1 MFSLQNLIGTPL
13 GSNNKRKNGYEFTP
27 IGNRSRNP
35 NSNHLQ
41 TNDNAMNR
49 GQARYESQNMA
60 QDKLDDQSLMDSTF
74 DDTIDNLNNTT
85 LTGLV
90 AQARSKAPP
99 SSKNANSFPNAFGQS
114 NLVDGGI
121 HSIKEQQNEM
131 NRLHTE
137 NYNLK
142 IELATLNKFL
152 KQTPEEQ
159 RQLATQN
166 IDLKQQM
173 LEIIRQNKELQATVK
188 EYEFQSNKENVS
200 ESGQNDFVNSIKIQY
215 KEIIQEK
222 DDQLTQYENQIET
235 LRLQLEQQTKDKR
248 IPDEILERLEFL
260 QVDNQSLRRKIDDIT
275 TDLKNI
281 PQDVII
287 RLNEANEENRS
298 LQKQLENL
306 KKNNGG
312 STLDSNQLQMAQK
325 RISELES
332 KFSNANKEVQD
343 LEYERD
349 SFESSVKNL
358 RLQLQDKMSELTSTE
373 NELKRW
379 KDKYQAI
386 NAEYDGFTASRNDNL
401 SKVRHELNDLK
412 QQKDMETEK
421 LKREMKYLQ
430 KQLEEKTQEES
441 HLRTELKRLI
451 DSGNS
456 ASNKSAEIEVY
467 QSQINTLRSKEARL
481 SLENKQIRDELAEL
495 QDQAYQVNVNASR
508 LHMFQK
514 ENEELHDRL
523 NYYEKEYGM
532 AQEALESAEHDLENF
547 NSNKLRLETRLHSL
561 ERDNED
567 LLSRLKNMT
576 KSSTDPALPELRDH
590 SKKRDE
596 HEKQS
601 LIEEIDDLRFQV
613 KRLQKELDFEKTNK
627 DIPNPNVSYLEVEY
641 QKISKEKNQLRLS
654 KDEQEI
660 EIREFKSKCNKL
672 QATIE
677 DKESLIESLES
688 RVRELNKQMKLST
701 LDGNDNKD
709 ELLKLKNHYESKS
722 RELEAEFGR
731 LENDY
736 RDQIAYYKDRVNSM
750 IDQQLEGDYH
760 KRSMEVPSI
769 SPLTTLLEQQL
780 DRARDLNN
788 DLSKKLSE
796 ALSKEETFSTQIKA
810 LNSNVEE
817 FTLRSEKLQKEK
829 SKLEELVSELKIDSQ
844 ALEAENNRLELKSK
858 NLANELN
865 TSFKHCTKLAS
876 KLNDLDIYGNKAS
889 AIKEDDIIRAQRN
902 NAYLKKQ
909 IDQLTQKMSSASIS
923 ATSASKSTLSDE
935 LKLAKHQLQFYK
947 AVLHDIN
954 LKSNDLSLMNDFMM
968 KSIKNSNQSIK
979 NELVKLAHCGIYPDY
994 SSIELQRLKNGGKV
1008 SFRIVAQF
1016 VLAMVKIKRRSEKA
1030 ELRRMKLA
1038 ELKNEIEKDKITL
1051 LAG

>member
-235 LRLQLEQQTKDKR
+235 LRLQLEQQIKDKR

-275 TDLKNI
+275 TDLKNM
-281 PQDVII
+281 PQD
-287 RLNEANEENRS
+287 
-298 LQKQLENL
+298 
-306 KKNNGG
+306 
-312 STLDSNQLQMAQK
+312 
-325 RISELES
+325 
-332 KFSNANKEVQD
+332 
-343 LEYERD
+343 YERD

-561 ERDNED
+561 ERDNEG

-654 KDEQEI
+654 NDEQEI